1 MKVTSASVDFPA
13 ALAVVRDGGSLDADA
28 SMRVFETIMSGTVP
42 DTDLIAFLTA
52 QAERGPTVPEIVGA
66 VRAMRAGMREVSAPV
81 DAIDLCGTG
90 GDSHGTLN
98 ISTAVSFVVAGV
110 GVPVAKHGNRSAT
123 SKSGAADILEA
134 LGVRIDLD
142 PARASAAL
150 AETGIVFLFAQVH
163 HPAMR
168 HVSAVRKAI
177 KIRTIFN
184 LLGPLASPARVKQ
197 QLVGIYDRKWLAP
210 YAEALK
216 ALGSHR
222 ALVAHGADGLDELT
236 TTAVTYFARLE
247 NGQISHGEIAPEDAG
262 LARSSLN
269 DLKGGGPPANA
280 AALKRLFDGEKGAY
294 RDIVLLNAGAALMVS
309 GTAKD
314 VKEGVGL
321 AARSLDSGA
330 AGAKLDALIVASNRT
345 ASGIEAVGP

>member
-13 ALAVVRDGGSLDADA
+13 ALAVVRDGGTLDADA
-28 SMRVFETIMSGTVP
+28 SARVFETIMSGAVA
-42 DTDLIAFLTA
+42 DGDLIAFLTA

-66 VRAMRAGMREVSAPV
+66 VRAMRAGMRPVSAPP

-90 GDSHGTLN
+90 GDGHGTLN
-98 ISTAVSFVVAGV
+98 ISTAVSFVVAGA

-134 LGVRIDLD
+134 LGVKIDLE
-142 PARASAAL
+142 PARASQVL

-163 HPAMR
+163 HPAMH
-168 HVSAVRKAI
+168 HVRAVRKAI
-177 KIRTIFN
+177 PIRTIFN
-184 LLGPLASPARVKQ
+184 LLGPLASPARVKH
-197 QLVGIYDRKWLAP
+197 QLVGIYDRKWLQP

-236 TTAVTYFARLE
+236 TTAVTYVSRLE
-247 NGQISHGEIAPEDAG
+247 NGLISQGEIAPEDAG
-262 LARSSLN
+262 LKRACLN
-269 DLKGGGPPANA
+269 DLKGGSAADNA
-280 AALKRLFDGEKGAY
+280 AALKRLFGGEKGAY

-309 GTAKD
+309 GPAKD
-314 VKEGVGL
+314 VKEGVAL

-345 ASGIEAVGP
+345 ASGIEAAGP